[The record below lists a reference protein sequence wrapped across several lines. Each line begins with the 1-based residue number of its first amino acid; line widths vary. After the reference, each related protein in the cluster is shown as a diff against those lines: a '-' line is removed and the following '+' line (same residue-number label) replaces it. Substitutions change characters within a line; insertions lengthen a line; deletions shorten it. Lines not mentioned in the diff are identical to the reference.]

1 MQEWWDWDVFGP
13 YKYRN
18 HHYPNNI
25 PIFVS
30 DLSLFM
36 QEWWDWD
43 VLVPTSTATTTTPTI
58 SQFTV
63 SDLSLFMQEWWDWD
77 GFGPY
82 KYRHH
87 HYPNNIL
94 LYLT

>member
-1 MQEWWDWDVFGP
+1 
-13 YKYRN
+13 
-18 HHYPNNI
+18 
-25 PIFVS
+25 
-30 DLSLFM
+30 M

-87 HYPNNIL
+87 HYPNNIPI
-94 LYLT
+94 YCI